1 MATPPDF
8 TRLQDQLPPQIQE
21 MVARIGLPAT
31 LIVVSRLG
39 GTTWRVAKGKTQ
51 SGEAKRAALAEIV
64 GSEVEE
70 LLHREYAGEI
80 LYLAQCKAAGLQ
92 WRNMDIHARFEQ
104 GIRKGIP
111 ANTLVAELAR
121 ECQISDRRVWTI
133 LKQPLSPLPEQGSLS
148 Y

>member
-1 MATPPDF
+1 MDASPDLAH
-8 TRLQDQLPPQIQE
+8 LQDQLPPQIQE
-21 MVARIGLPAT
+21 MAARIGLPAT
-31 LIVVSRLG
+31 LTVVSRLG

-51 SGEAKRAALAEIV
+51 GGEAKRAALAEIV
-64 GSEVEE
+64 GSEIEE

-92 WRNMDIHARFEQ
+92 WRNMLINAHFEQ

-121 ECQISDRRVWTI
+121 ENQLSDRRIWTI
-133 LKQPLSPLPEQGSLS
+133 LKQPLPPLPEQGRLS